1 MDHNITT
8 GLKTSEEAS
17 KYVSLTRKLIF
28 LNITILY
35 FEIQMVKCDSHPLL
49 DPLSKTT
56 YRMKHNIP
64 YYINT
69 ARNVAIVTSTTH
81 YILPSDSELY
91 PSKRLIPEF
100 LKFVTRGEDP
110 AFKRADPRVFVLPI
124 FEIKEDHSV
133 PDDKPNLIKLF
144 KQKIVI
150 PFHQNV
156 CSFCHK
162 IPKVRTDLF

>member
-1 MDHNITT
+1 
-8 GLKTSEEAS
+8 
-17 KYVSLTRKLIF
+17 
-28 LNITILY
+28 
-35 FEIQMVKCDSHPLL
+35 MVKCDSHTLL

-91 PSKRLIPEF
+91 PSKGLIPEF
-100 LKFVTRGEDP
+100 LKFVTKGEDP

-124 FEIKEDHSV
+124 FEIQEDHAV

-162 IPKVRTDLF
+162 IPKVRPKSFLKLYSQY

>member
-1 MDHNITT
+1 
-8 GLKTSEEAS
+8 
-17 KYVSLTRKLIF
+17 
-28 LNITILY
+28 
-35 FEIQMVKCDSHPLL
+35 MVNCDSHPLL

-56 YRMKHNIP
+56 YRTQHNIP
-64 YYINT
+64 YHINT
-69 ARNVAIVTSTTH
+69 ARNVAIVTSTTY

-91 PSKRLIPEF
+91 PSKGLIPEF
-100 LKFVTRGEDP
+100 LKFVTKGQDP
-110 AFKRADPRVFVLPI
+110 AFKRHSPRVFVLPI
-124 FEIKEDHSV
+124 FEIKENHAV

-162 IPKVRTDLF
+162 IPKVRPNSFYKMYLHEYLNFISVYPMDKR